1 MNSNIKIFLLCPVPE
16 TQKPINEY
24 IGLKENFLTN
34 WTTLNKDKYYK
45 KIINFYIFF
54 FSFSCFFT
62 FPNLSFSGKNFFNYL
77 IVNLL
82 ISNSLF
88 LILLFTLYVNWY
100 QIKSRF
106 EVSRLVYEESSWYDS
121 QIWEKPF
128 LLIKNDK
135 LLKTQKI
142 QPIIQRLSRI
152 IRLFFIFSLF
162 LTIILQ
168 IF

>member
-24 IGLKENFLTN
+24 IALKENFLTN
-34 WTTLNKDKYYK
+34 WTTLKKENYYK
-45 KIINFYIFF
+45 KIINLYIL
-54 FSFSCFFT
+54 FSSVSFIFT
-62 FPNLSFSGKNFFNYL
+62 FPNISFSGKNFFNYL

-82 ISNSLF
+82 ITNSFLLILF
-88 LILLFTLYVNWY
+88 LTLYVNWY

-106 EVSRLVYEESSWYDS
+106 DVSRLVYEESYWYDT

-152 IRLFFIFSLF
+152 ILMLFFFNLF
-162 LTIILQ
+162 LIITIQ
-168 IF
+168 TF

>member
-82 ISNSLF
+82 ISNSLL
-88 LILLFTLYVNWY
+88 LILFLTLYVNWY

-162 LTIILQ
+162 LTITLQ

>member
-24 IGLKENFLTN
+24 IALKENFLTN
-34 WTTLNKDKYYK
+34 WTTLRKEKYYK
-45 KIINFYIFF
+45 KIINLYIFF
-54 FSFSCFFT
+54 SSISFFFT
-62 FPNLSFSGKNFFNYL
+62 FPNISFSGKNFFNYL

-82 ISNSLF
+82 ITNSFLLILF
-88 LILLFTLYVNWY
+88 LTLYVNWY
-100 QIKSRF
+100 QINSRF
-106 EVSRLVYEESSWYDS
+106 DVSRLVYEESSWYDT

-152 IRLFFIFSLF
+152 ILMLFFFNLLLII
-162 LTIILQ
+162 TIQ
-168 IF
+168 TF

>member
-1 MNSNIKIFLLCPVPE
+1 M
-16 TQKPINEY
+16 
-24 IGLKENFLTN
+24 
-34 WTTLNKDKYYK
+34 
-45 KIINFYIFF
+45 
-54 FSFSCFFT
+54 
-62 FPNLSFSGKNFFNYL
+62 
-77 IVNLL
+77 LL
-82 ISNSLF
+82 ILF
-88 LILLFTLYVNWY
+88 LTLYVNWY

-162 LTIILQ
+162 LTITLQ

>member
-24 IGLKENFLTN
+24 ISLKENFLTN
-34 WTTLNKDKYYK
+34 WTTLNKDKYYQ

-54 FSFSCFFT
+54 LSLSCFFT
-62 FPNLSFSGKNFFNYL
+62 FPNFSFSGKFFFDYL

-82 ISNSLF
+82 ITNSLL
-88 LILLFTLYVNWY
+88 LILFLTLYVNWY

-152 IRLFFIFSLF
+152 IRIFFIFNLF
-162 LTIILQ
+162 LTITLQ
-168 IF
+168 TF